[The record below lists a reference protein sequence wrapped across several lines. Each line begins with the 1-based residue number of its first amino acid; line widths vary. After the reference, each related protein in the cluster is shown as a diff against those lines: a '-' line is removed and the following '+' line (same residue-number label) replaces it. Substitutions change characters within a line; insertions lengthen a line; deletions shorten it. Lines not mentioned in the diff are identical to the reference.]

1 MSTTYLP
8 RPVPRRRLATFFGA
22 PSSAEPLGIMRIGVA
37 LLLLVQA
44 FSMSDSLHV
53 LLDDRGLVPW
63 SISESLASPVAP
75 RLGLLV
81 AALAPLGLS
90 PEAAVRGF
98 LLLYGVSLVGLLL
111 GYRSRLS
118 AVVAWIAHTV
128 ILNSGP
134 FFVYGVET
142 FAHISLFYC
151 AVMPVG
157 EAFSWDVRVGRTSGA
172 PSAAATLALRVLQIH
187 MCIIYFATGL
197 EKLLGPLW
205 REGTA
210 IWKVLMQPQYAQFG
224 FAWLASVPW
233 VVKLASWSTLVVEV
247 GYFVFVW
254 PRRTRGLW
262 VMMTLGMHLGIA
274 MTMGLWLFSGMMA
287 VLTFSAF
294 GWTLLAEAL
303 YTRARAAAVLPFHSE
318 PAR

>member
-1 MSTTYLP
+1 MSTPHLQ
-8 RPVPRRRLATFFGA
+8 RPVSRRRLATFFGA
-22 PSSAEPLGIMRIGVA
+22 PSSAGPLGIMRIGVA
-37 LLLLVQA
+37 LMLLAQA
-44 FSMSDSLHV
+44 FSISDSLPV

-63 SISESLASPVAP
+63 SISEPLASPVVP
-75 RLGLLV
+75 RLGALV

-90 PEAAVRGF
+90 PEACVRG
-98 LLLYGVSLVGLLL
+98 LVLLYSISLVGLLL

-118 AVVAWIAHTV
+118 AVVAWISHTV

-134 FFVYGVET
+134 FFAYGVET

-157 EAFSWDVRVGRTSGA
+157 EAFSWDVRVGRASGA
-172 PSAAATLALRVLQIH
+172 PSSAATLALRVLQIH

-197 EKLLGPLW
+197 EKVLGPLW

-210 IWKVLMQPQYAQFG
+210 IWKVLMQPQYGQFD
-224 FAWLASVPW
+224 FAWLATVPW
-233 VVKLASWSTLVVEV
+233 AVKLASWATLIVEV
-247 GYFVFVW
+247 GYVVFVW
-254 PRRTRGLW
+254 PQRTRGLW

-274 MTMGLWLFSGMMA
+274 VMMGLWLFSGMMA

-294 GWTLLAEAL
+294 GWALIAEAL